1 MLHKVWSL
9 LYNAL
14 IMDKVALVLTLLIV
28 AVCAFIVFLRVYFGD
43 PPQGF

>member
-1 MLHKVWSL
+1 MLHKARSL

-14 IMDKVALVLTLLIV
+14 IMDKVALALTLLIV
-28 AVCAFIVFLRVYFGD
+28 AVCVLVVFLRVYFGD